1 MPGYARPVTYY
12 SRAHNV
18 NFVSTTGISANNI
31 QSAIDELNSDKA
43 PLDSPN
49 FTGTITQ
56 NGQPLSSGGSSG
68 GDSAS
73 PFLFLG
79 T

>member
-18 NFVSTTGISANNI
+18 NFISTTGLASTNI
-31 QSAIDELNSDKA
+31 QSAIDELNDDKA
-43 PLDSPN
+43 PLDSPA

-56 NGQPLSSGGSSG
+56 NGQPLSSGGGG
-68 GDSAS
+68 GDTAS